1 VVLGSIGFPLSRAF
15 MQPTASWHH
24 FIFSFESAECF
35 GEHVSQCVTRDSLRE
50 EYSTIEICACVY
62 ASLN

>member
-1 VVLGSIGFPLSRAF
+1 